1 MTQTCP
7 AAHLPRPL
15 PGAEP
20 LWPNVGSEA
29 LEGFWEHSLLRCV
42 FCMKVFG
49 EEAGAR
55 LGAHVLLPLE
65 PQRRRAVAGMKAQ
78 PVRACAKPKLKSQ
91 KAGFTL
97 LIVA

>member
-7 AAHLPRPL
+7 AAARLPRPL

-55 LGAHVLLPLE
+55 LGAHVLLPLLGF
-65 PQRRRAVAGMKAQ
+65 AG
-78 PVRACAKPKLKSQ
+78 ACPGPLGHGYSCGRQ
-91 KAGFTL
+91 
-97 LIVA
+97 